1 MSSPRTP
8 EDGRRAENIKQYYQQ
23 LCANY
28 RMVSQQLQH
37 PDLPPGRRPVLQAQ
51 LEKLQTA
58 LQEFTDKVIK
68 PIISANKSSPRG
80 SVSSVSGTPVQKT
93 KPGPMISAPAT
104 PRETPNGM
112 VMGKLTKTG
121 AVLSQSTQQFLDQTK
136 FSEGVLVEVGPTM
149 RSRASGTQAGFS
161 GSVRLSDV
169 LPDVKL
175 TQEVEDVLLT
185 VADRYLS
192 NVCQGICES
201 ARHRKRPGISIR
213 DFELV
218 ISREMGMTTTTA
230 GIPFAVG
237 PMAPLKK
244 KTAVAN
250 PHSTRLQQLKKY
262 LASAPQS

>member
-37 PDLPPGRRPVLQAQ
+37 PDLPPTRRPVLQAQ

-80 SVSSVSGTPVQKT
+80 SVGGTPVQKV

-112 VMGKLTKTG
+112 AMGKLPKSG
-121 AVLSQSTQQFLDQTK
+121 AMLSQSTQQFLDQTRPND
-136 FSEGVLVEVGPTM
+136 GVLVEVGPTA
-149 RSRASGTQAGFS
+149 RSRASGTQTGVS
-161 GSVRLSDV
+161 GSIRLSDV

-175 TQEVEDVLLT
+175 TREVEDVLLT
-185 VADRYLS
+185 VADRYLA

-201 ARHRKRPGISIR
+201 ARHRKRPGISTR

-218 ISREMGMTTTTA
+218 ISRELGMTTTTA

-237 PMAPLKK
+237 PVVPLKK
-244 KTAVAN
+244 KSTATN
-250 PHSTRLQQLKKY
+250 PHSTRLQQLKKH
-262 LASAPQS
+262 LANLPQS